1 MSDIKEI
8 YKGVGLVGA
17 GFTFLDKVPE
27 VLRRAPIKVGAFDA
41 LFPHEDNFLRTRV
54 AQITRITETGLQLHV
69 GKRFDD
75 YVGSIDKDS
84 GELLNFN
91 TCSFGAGWSVSPT
104 DIDSKINPVT
114 GEPMTEEELVAEMQV
129 KAQMY
134 WDFMREVAKV
144 QLITTDTNYTGG
156 YVGNQSYNW
165 YTEFEGGS
173 RPGAVSMQLAANVD
187 HISLFQIEVDKMQE
201 DASKMKINDG
211 FSPLALCGTTFY
223 ANRLAI
229 EKNEGLARPLLG
241 PAGDLAS
248 QEQPFITI
256 GGFRHATF
264 QGQDGVTYV
273 RMNQSING
281 TKSVAVNDAWLV
293 PQGIPLVAR
302 YFSPAIGRSTTN
314 KVASES
320 YGWTEV
326 SERKGVIRAEES
338 NVLYVSKYPK
348 LIRKLTV

>member
-8 YKGVGLVGA
+8 YKGVGFVGA
-17 GFTFLDKVPE
+17 GFTFLDTVPE

-41 LFPHEDNFLRTRV
+41 LFPHEDTFLRTRV
-54 AQITRITETGLQLHV
+54 AQISRVTETGLQLPV

-75 YVGSIDKDS
+75 YVGAIDKDS
-84 GELLNFN
+84 AELLNFN
-91 TCSFGAGWSVSPT
+91 TCSFGHGWAVNPT
-104 DIDSKINPVT
+104 DIDGKLSPITK
-114 GEPMTEEELVAEMQV
+114 EPMTEEELLAEMQI
-129 KAQMY
+129 KAQMH

-156 YVGNQSYNW
+156 FAGNPSYNW
-165 YTEFEGGS
+165 YNEFEGGS
-173 RPGAVSMQLAANVD
+173 RPAATSMQLAANVD
-187 HISLFQIEVDKMQE
+187 HISLFQAEVDKLQE
-201 DASKMKINDG
+201 DASKMRINDG

-223 ANRLAI
+223 ANRFNI
-229 EKNEGLARPLLG
+229 EKQEGLARPLLG

-248 QEQPFITI
+248 EEQPFIMI

-264 QGQDGVTYV
+264 QGQDGITYV

-281 TKSVAVNDAWLV
+281 TKSVGVNDCYLV
-293 PQGIPLVAR
+293 PQGITMVGR

-314 KVASES
+314 KIASEA